1 MSWAR
6 IFRLLGLAG
15 VVLLI
20 TSAFT
25 PLPNILARWLS
36 IPPRLER
43 AEAIVVLGGKI
54 EPDGKLNNASL
65 RRALHGIVLHRK
77 GLAPLLVFFGS
88 DNSEGFVEAEVRAE
102 LAHEL
107 GISSEMILTEAEAR
121 TTRDE
126 AVRAEVLLRP
136 MGVQRILL
144 VTDSQ
149 HMARAR
155 GLFERGGFEVLAAPA
170 DDFSNSA
177 DKPDERLR
185 LMRRILKELLARIY
199 YRVAG
204 YL

>member
-6 IFRLLGLAG
+6 IWRLLGLTG
-15 VVLLI
+15 VALFI

-36 IPPRLER
+36 IPPRLEG
-43 AEAIVVLGGKI
+43 AEAIVVLAG
-54 EPDGKLNNASL
+54 ELQPDGTLSNSSL

-88 DNSEGFVEAEVRAE
+88 DHSEGFVEAEVRAE

-107 GISSEMILTEAEAR
+107 GISSEMILTEAHAR
-121 TTRDE
+121 TTWEE
-126 AVRAEVLLRP
+126 AVRVEVLLRP

-149 HMARAR
+149 HMVRAQ
-155 GLFERGGFEVLAAPA
+155 GLFERAGFEVLAAPA
-170 DDFSNSA
+170 DDFSSSA
-177 DKPDERLR
+177 DAPEERLR
-185 LMRRILKELLARIY
+185 LMRRNLGEILARIY
-199 YRVAG
+199 YQVAG
-204 YL
+204 YV

>member
-1 MSWAR
+1 MSWTR
-6 IFRLLGLAG
+6 IFRLLGLSG

-36 IPPRLER
+36 IPQRLER

-54 EPDGKLNNASL
+54 GPDGTLSSSSL

-88 DNSEGFVEAEVRAE
+88 GHNEGFVEAEVRAQ

-107 GISSEMILTEAEAR
+107 GISSEMILTEAQAR

-136 MGVQRILL
+136 MGVRRILL
-144 VTDSQ
+144 VTDSL
-149 HMARAR
+149 HMVRAQ

-170 DDFSNSA
+170 DDFPNSA
-177 DKPDERLR
+177 DTPEERLR
-185 LMRRILKELLARIY
+185 LMRRVLGEILARIY
-199 YRVAG
+199 YRGAG